1 MILEG
6 MIAVKAAVL
15 SKHYAIEAVYIDK
28 DKRDHDTAFLIRACN
43 EAQIPVQRVSRREID
58 GMTTGRTHG
67 GIAASADHRSYQQLP
82 DCLKKPAPFVAL
94 AEGVED
100 PFNLGY
106 LMRALYCAGCD
117 GLILRPR
124 DWSQCEATILKSSA
138 GAAAWLNVVLMD
150 PEEAVSQCRE
160 CGLTVYAA
168 MRKNAI
174 PYTEADFRKP
184 VLLCIG
190 GEMRGLSQAVLKQSD
205 QNIYIP
211 YGSDFRNAL
220 NASAAAAVLGFEV
233 LRQRSVNDIK

>member
-6 MIAVKAAVL
+6 MIAVKSAVL
-15 SKHYAIEAVYIDK
+15 SQHYTMETVYIDE
-28 DKRDHDTAFLIRACN
+28 DKRDHDTAFLIRACTQAN
-43 EAQIPVQRVSRREID
+43 IPIERKKRAEID
-58 GMTTGRTHG
+58 AMATGRTHG
-67 GIAASADHRSYQQLP
+67 GIVAIAQSRSYQQLS

-124 DWSQCEATILKSSA
+124 DWSQSEATILKSSA

-150 PEEAVSQCRE
+150 PGEAVAQCRE
-160 CGLTVYAA
+160 NGLTVYSA
-168 MRKNAI
+168 MRRNAI
-174 PYTEADFRKP
+174 PYTEADYRKP
-184 VLLCIG
+184 LLLCIG
-190 GEMRGLSQAVLKQSD
+190 GEMRGLSQAVLKQTD

-211 YGSDFRNAL
+211 YGNDFRNAL

-233 LRQRSVNDIK
+233 LRQRGANDIK

>member
-1 MILEG
+1 
-6 MIAVKAAVL
+6 
-15 SKHYAIEAVYIDK
+15 
-28 DKRDHDTAFLIRACN
+28 
-43 EAQIPVQRVSRREID
+43 
-58 GMTTGRTHG
+58 
-67 GIAASADHRSYQQLP
+67 
-82 DCLKKPAPFVAL
+82 
-94 AEGVED
+94 
-100 PFNLGY
+100 
-106 LMRALYCAGCD
+106 
-117 GLILRPR
+117 
-124 DWSQCEATILKSSA
+124 
-138 GAAAWLNVVLMD
+138 
-150 PEEAVSQCRE
+150 
-160 CGLTVYAA
+160 

>member
-15 SKHYAIEAVYIDK
+15 SKHYAIETVWIDQE
-28 DKRDHDTAFLIRACN
+28 KRDHDTAFLIRCCQQA
-43 EAQIPVQRVSRREID
+43 EIPVKRVNRSEID
-58 GMTTGRTHG
+58 AMATGRTHG
-67 GIAASADHRSYQQLP
+67 GIAARAQSRSYQQLS
-82 DCLKKPAPFVAL
+82 DCMQKQNPFVAL

-150 PEEAVSQCRE
+150 PGEAAAQCKKQ
-160 CGLTVYAA
+160 GLTVYAA

-184 VLLCIG
+184 SLLCIG
-190 GEMRGLSQAVLKQSD
+190 GEMRGLSQAVLKQAD

-233 LRQRSVNDIK
+233 LRQRS